1 VVGDWTGIPVG
12 RMVKDEIAQVLT
24 IADQLKQR
32 VVGQDHAMEAIG
44 KRIQTSRAKL
54 DNPNKPVGVFM
65 LSGPSG
71 VGKTET
77 AHVLSEL
84 LYSGDDS
91 MIVINMSEF
100 QEAHTVSTL
109 KGAPAGYVGY
119 GQGGV
124 LTEAVRRRP
133 YSVVLLDEVEKAHPD
148 VHEMF
153 FQVFDKG
160 YMDDSEGRYIDFKN
174 TLILLTT
181 NVGTDLITSM
191 CEDPEMAPDPEALAH
206 ALRPDLLKVFPPAL
220 LGRLIVLPY
229 FPLSKEML
237 QGIVRLQLDKVK
249 RRIFD
254 NHGIALEYGQDVVDL
269 IVSRCNE
276 VASGGRMID
285 AILTNTMLP
294 ELSIALLERQMA
306 GEEVARIDV
315 GVKDSAFDYVF
326 SGPASAAA
334 APVAAAEPEAV
345 SA

>member
-1 VVGDWTGIPVG
+1 
-12 RMVKDEIAQVLT
+12 VLT
-24 IADQLKQR
+24 IADQLKRR
-32 VVGQDHAMEAIG
+32 VVGQDHAMDAIA

-65 LSGPSG
+65 LCGPSG

-84 LYSGDDS
+84 LYAGDDS
-91 MIVINMSEF
+91 LIVINMSEF

-160 YMDDSEGRYIDFKN
+160 YMDDSEGRHIDFKN
-174 TLILLTT
+174 TLILLTS
-181 NVGTDLITSM
+181 NVGTDLITSLS
-191 CEDPEMAPDPEALAH
+191 EDEEMKPEAGALAD

-220 LGRLIVLPY
+220 LGRLNVLPY
-229 FPLSKEML
+229 YPLSPAML
-237 QGIVRLQLDKVK
+237 QGIVRLQLDRVK
-249 RRIFD
+249 KRIVENHAISFD
-254 NHGIALEYGQDVVDL
+254 YTPAVVDL
-269 IVSRCNE
+269 IVSRCTE

-294 ELSIALLERQMA
+294 ELSIQLLNKQMA
-306 GEEVARIDV
+306 GEETTGIRVDV
-315 GVKDSAFDYVF
+315 EN
-326 SGPASAAA
+326 
-334 APVAAAEPEAV
+334 AEFIYDFAGPEAASPEAREV
-345 SA
+345 A

>member
-1 VVGDWTGIPVG
+1 MDAV
-12 RMVKDEIAQVLT
+12 A
-24 IADQLKQR
+24 
-32 VVGQDHAMEAIG
+32 

-65 LSGPSG
+65 LCGPSG

-77 AHVLSEL
+77 AHALSEL

-91 MIVINMSEF
+91 LIVINMSEF

-160 YMDDSEGRYIDFKN
+160 YMDDSEGRHIDFKN
-174 TLILLTT
+174 TLILLTS
-181 NVGTDLITSM
+181 NVGSDLIASLS
-191 CEDPEMAPDPEALAH
+191 EDEEMKPEAEVLAQS
-206 ALRPDLLKVFPPAL
+206 LRPELLKVFPPAL

-229 FPLSKEML
+229 YPLSPDML
-237 QGIVRLQLDKVK
+237 QGIVRLQLDRVK
-249 RRIFD
+249 KRVGE
-254 NHGIALEYGQDVVDL
+254 NHGIVFSYDQAVVEL
-269 IVSRCNE
+269 IVSRCTE

-306 GEEVARIDV
+306 GEEVARITV
-315 GVKDSAFDYVF
+315 GVANSTFTYAFE
-326 SGPASAAA
+326 GHEASPHAEALSIPEAAA
-334 APVAAAEPEAV
+334 
-345 SA
+345 